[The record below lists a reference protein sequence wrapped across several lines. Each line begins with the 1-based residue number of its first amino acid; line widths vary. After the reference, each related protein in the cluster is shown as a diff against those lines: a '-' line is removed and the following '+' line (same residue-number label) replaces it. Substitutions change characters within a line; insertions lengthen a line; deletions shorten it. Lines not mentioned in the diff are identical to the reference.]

1 MMLPVGEIFCDWL
14 DATYAPD
21 SSVLNDVSTFVTEN
35 GGECTHGNDKR
46 KVYRFGSDVYKGTL
60 VLENASRYSR
70 VSASGAALMHLR
82 CLDLYLELIS
92 IMSTEAHNVSRLDLA
107 RDELQDGAEM
117 IRSMKRKY
125 NQKGVTCALGRKSL
139 PVSYV
144 TSVRADGK
152 ETGTFYA
159 GHHTR
164 ARITG
169 RVYDKQAQ
177 MLAVHGEHIP
187 PTVRT
192 EITVRGEN
200 GRPGPNLYDAIHPEK
215 LFWHVASPVL
225 LKAPVG
231 VQEWISGW
239 GGSWVYEM
247 PEKLLPAESLAR
259 MVEYSPALDDL
270 LVQADKINGDGGRKY
285 LMRLLSRKF
294 GLDTIH

>member
-14 DATYAPD
+14 DVTYGSGSP
-21 SSVLNDVSTFVTEN
+21 VLADVSTFVTEN
-35 GGECTHGNDKR
+35 GATCTHGDER
-46 KVYRFGSDVYKGTL
+46 RRTYRFDSDIYKGTL
-60 VLENASRYSR
+60 VLESAARYSR
-70 VSASGAALMHLR
+70 VSASGAVLMHLR
-82 CLDLYLELIS
+82 SLDLYLKLIS
-92 IMSTEAHNVSRLDLA
+92 TLSSEAHNVSRLDLA
-107 RDELQDGAEM
+107 RDEHRDGAEM
-117 IRSMKRKY
+117 IKSMRRKY
-125 NQKGVTCALGRKSL
+125 SRKGVTCGLGRKAL

-159 GHHTR
+159 GQRTR
-164 ARITG
+164 ARTTG

-192 EITVRGEN
+192 EITLRGEN

-215 LFWHVASPVL
+215 LFWHVASPEL

-231 VQEWISGW
+231 VEEWTSGW

-259 MVEYSPALDDL
+259 MVEYCPTLDDL
-270 LVQADKINGDGGRKY
+270 LAQADKINGDGGRKY

-294 GLDTIH
+294 GLDSIQ